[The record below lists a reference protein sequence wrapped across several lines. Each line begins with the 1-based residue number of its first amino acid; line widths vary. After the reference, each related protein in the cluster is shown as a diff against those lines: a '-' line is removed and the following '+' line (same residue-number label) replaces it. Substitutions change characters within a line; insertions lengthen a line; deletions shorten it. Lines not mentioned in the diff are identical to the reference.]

1 MVIDHVAFDDGHQ
14 TCDCSTYLRI
24 GLDLANTLGIVSC
37 SATQYKLRLYFLFS
51 VEGGLGQESF
61 KTNYSQHSDLKK
73 VC

>member
-1 MVIDHVAFDDGHQ
+1 MVTDHLACEDGLQ

-24 GLDLANTLGIVSC
+24 GLDLANTLGIVTS
-37 SATQYKLRLYFLFS
+37 QLLQLYFLFS

-61 KTNYSQHSDLKK
+61 RTNYSQHSSLMK